1 MSSEI
6 SLSIKGLNELDL
18 DVQKLIF
25 EFIGGLGIFLFGIK
39 YMGDGLQKSAGDKL
53 RDILD
58 RFTTNPFMGVLAGI
72 IVTILIQSSS
82 GTTALTVGLVSAG
95 FMSLRQAIGVI
106 MGANV
111 GTTVTAFIIGI
122 KISDYALPIIAAG
135 AILLFFFKKQKI
147 QYLGQVVFGFG
158 ALFLGLGIMGDGL
171 KPLRELQAFYDLTVT
186 MSDNPILGVV
196 IGTVFTVIVQS
207 SSATIGILQELFGQG
222 AISLDAALPV
232 LFGDNIGT
240 TITAVLAA
248 IGASVAAKRAALS
261 HVMFNLVG
269 TTIVLIL
276 LVPFEKFVLYLQ
288 NTLNLNPEMTIAF
301 AHGSFNIANVIIQFP
316 FIGLLAL
323 IVTKIIPGDD
333 SVIEYKAKHLDP
345 IFIEQSPSLA
355 LGQAK
360 EEVLRMGDFSVVG
373 LESSYE
379 YLKTGTAK
387 YSEQAYSIEEAIN
400 NLDRKITDYLVKLSS
415 SSLTDN
421 ESEEHSVLM
430 DTVRDIERIGD
441 HFENIVELVD
451 YKLANKVDLT
461 EQAEKDLEEMF
472 TLTISTVKEA
482 IESLKLNNKELAND
496 VRMKEDQID
505 KMERS
510 LRKKHILRLN
520 EGLCTGQAGIVFVD
534 IISNLERIGDHAVNI
549 AEAVLGEDHGTL

>member
-1 MSSEI
+1 M
-6 SLSIKGLNELDL
+6 DL

>member
-1 MSSEI
+1 M
-6 SLSIKGLNELDL
+6 DL
-18 DVQKLIF
+18 DVQKIIF

-39 YMGDGLQKSAGDKL
+39 YMADGLQKSAGDKL

-72 IVTILIQSSS
+72 FVTVLIQSSS

-106 MGANV
+106 MGANI

-122 KISDYALPIIAAG
+122 KIDEYALPIIAVG
-135 AILLFFFKKQKI
+135 AVLLFFFKNHKI
-147 QYLGQVVFGFG
+147 QYLGQIVFGFG
-158 ALFLGLGIMGDGL
+158 ALFFGLKTMGNGL
-171 KPLRELQAFYDLTVT
+171 KPLSELQAFADLTVSL
-186 MSDNPILGVV
+186 SDNPILGLVV
-196 IGTVFTVIVQS
+196 GTVFTLIVQS
-207 SSATIGILQELFGQG
+207 STAAIGVLQQLYQQDAIEL
-222 AISLDAALPV
+222 SAALPV
-232 LFGDNIGT
+232 LIGDNIGT
-240 TITAVLAA
+240 TVTAVLAA
-248 IGASVAAKRAALS
+248 IGTSVAAKRAAMS
-261 HVMFNLVG
+261 HVMFNVIG
-269 TTIVLIL
+269 AIIIMIFLI
-276 LVPFEKFVLYLQ
+276 PFQIFIEYLQ
-288 NTLNLNPEMTIAF
+288 ATLNLNPAMTIAF
-301 AHGSFNIANVIIQFP
+301 AHGSYNVANVIIQFP

-323 IVTKIIPGDD
+323 IVTKIIPGEDH
-333 SVIEYKAKHLDP
+333 IMEYKAKHLDP

-360 EEVLRMGDFSVVG
+360 EEVLRMGEFSIAG
-373 LESSYE
+373 LETSHE
-379 YLKTGTAK
+379 YLKTGTSK
-387 YSEQAYSIEEAIN
+387 YAEKTYQIEDAIN

-441 HFENIVELVD
+441 HFENVVELVD
-451 YKLANKVDLT
+451 YQIRNKVELT
-461 EQAEKDLEEMF
+461 EAAEVDLEEMF
-472 TLTISTVKEA
+472 NLTITTVKEA
-482 IESLKLNNKELAND
+482 IESLKTNNKELAND
-496 VRMKEDQID
+496 VRKKEDQID

-510 LRKKHILRLN
+510 LRKKHIIRMN

-549 AEAVLGEDHGTL
+549 AEAVLGEDHESL